1 MEGVMNLRSLVLAVA
16 AVLVCANAQATTIAY
31 DAVLNGLESGSP
43 GTGFALVTIDTIAQS
58 MTVDVIFSGLLGTT
72 TASHIHCCTA
82 VPGSGT
88 AGVAT
93 AVPTF
98 PGFPLGVTAGTY
110 LQTFDLTLASSW
122 NPAFIAAHGGTPAGA
137 EATLLAGL
145 AADES
150 YLNIHSSF
158 APGGEISGFLV
169 PVPEP
174 ASLLLLG
181 TGLVLSTRRWRKS
194 LRNG

>member
-1 MEGVMNLRSLVLAVA
+1 MNLRSLVLASV
-16 AVLVCANAQATTIAY
+16 AVLVCANAQATTITY
-31 DAVLNGLESGSP
+31 DAVLNGLESGSSA
-43 GTGFALVTIDTIAQS
+43 TGFALVTIDNVAQL
-58 MTVDVIFSGLLGTT
+58 MTVDVTFAGLEAPD

-82 VPGSGT
+82 VPGTGT

-93 AVPTF
+93 TVPTF
-98 PGFPLGVTAGTY
+98 TGFPLGVTAGSY

-122 NPAFIAAHGGTPAGA
+122 NPAFIAAHGGTAAGA

-145 AADES
+145 VADEA
-150 YLNIHSSF
+150 YLNIHSTKF
-158 APGGEISGFLV
+158 PGGEISGFLT

-181 TGLVLSTRRWRKS
+181 TGVVLGTRRWRKS
-194 LRNG
+194 RMSG